1 MSVER
6 GRWLLSCRAESR
18 HLVLFQSIQRFL
30 DFARNDKW
38 SVPRML
44 RVSSETVKTLA
55 VCWKKSAVSCI
66 RVTNLI
72 TEISQ
77 SAGFILFEA
86 AAVGDCRYKVV
97 IALDWLTPLRR

>member
-1 MSVER
+1 MSVEESADTVISS
-6 GRWLLSCRAESR
+6 GSR
-18 HLVLFQSIQRFL
+18 HLVLFQKRRRFL

-66 RVTNLI
+66 RKTVKA
-72 TEISQ
+72 SK
-77 SAGFILFEA
+77 
-86 AAVGDCRYKVV
+86 R
-97 IALDWLTPLRR
+97 